1 MLFRRLVLALCLAC
15 VLSWPALAVGPTG
28 TIVGTVSDP
37 SEAVIP
43 KAQVTVRNQGTN
55 ATREVLTNDDGDFS
69 VPLLPPGVYEVS
81 AEKAGF
87 RRSVYSNVS
96 LNVDQTVRAD
106 FVLQI
111 GQPSEQVVVA
121 ETVPLVQTD
130 TSTLGQVIER
140 KQVSDLPLNERN
152 FLAFALLV
160 PGGQLPVQGSQNSTQ
175 GGAISVNGAREQSND
190 FLLDGVDNNDLYI
203 NQYSVLP
210 SIDAIQEFKVQSSDY
225 SAEFGRSGGA
235 QINVVL
241 KSGSNQFHGSGF
253 EFFRNRNLDAKNF
266 FDKPDCTPESV
277 EGTCAPIPRLDRNQF
292 GGTLGGPLRKD
303 NTFFFVAY
311 EGLRL
316 RQATTRE
323 ATVPSQVAP
332 TGGPY
337 ADLADASTLFGLM
350 QNFGYVPNAAG
361 MAALN
366 LLPPAN
372 VALPN
377 LGESTTYVSAPV
389 IQNTVDLMSVK
400 LDRQAG
406 SNNTFSGHY
415 SLYNVNTFNPF
426 DPVNAFT
433 SLPGYGSYDIDR
445 GQNAGFTWTH
455 VFTSRWINEARLGF
469 NRLRAAAYQQDYG
482 VNEAEQRGFPTV
494 STNPLDWGY
503 PNVNLYGFDGIGNPV
518 EYPTDRH
525 DNTDEF
531 ADNLAWN
538 SGRHQFKF
546 GTDIRRIQLNSY
558 IDFISRGDWYFE
570 GDVVQGLA
578 PYLGPI
584 LSSAPAGSPLASLA
598 NACPVETVNGVP
610 GAYCAPAVGALAQL
624 MAGVPDFVVTES
636 GNTNHGLR
644 TTGLGAY
651 VQDDIRVLPRF
662 TLNVGLRWEF
672 NSPPIEIHNR
682 FSVPDL
688 SVNPMLCNPLVPAY
702 PDCAFTQAGTD
713 GIPRATYGRNLHDFA
728 PRIGIAWRPLKTE
741 RFVVR
746 SAYGIFYDENI
757 LNLNILPRFN
767 PPFVSI
773 TATENSTGTSV
784 IQNIL
789 SQPGIPEP
797 QANFVSPQ
805 FRDAY
810 MQDWN
815 ADLQYEVQPNWMIDL
830 AYVGTKGTHLA
841 ATRNINQE
849 DPLTQVSPYPEFG
862 SILEVEPRANS
873 IYNALQFRSEKRVRQ
888 GLAFLAAYTWSRS
901 IDDDSAVFSG
911 SVGQGIPQDPYDFR
925 SDRALSD
932 FQVEHRFSLSYL
944 YDLPFGTGQKWFN
957 TPGLIN
963 RVFGSWQTAGI
974 ATMQTGSPFTVNLE
988 PSGPATTSLTAFAYP
1003 YRPDLVGDPN
1013 KAGLVAANPGCS
1025 APAQIHT
1032 PNSWFNPCAFASP
1045 LNPLLGTAGRNM
1057 LIGPGLN
1064 NLDFS
1069 MLKEIPFRH
1078 EGRQLQLRFEFFNL
1092 LNIPHFDIPGD
1103 TFGTPALSEVQSA
1116 NKYGTRP
1123 PRQIQ
1128 LGLKYIF

>member
-1 MLFRRLVLALCLAC
+1 
-15 VLSWPALAVGPTG
+15 
-28 TIVGTVSDP
+28 
-37 SEAVIP
+37 
-43 KAQVTVRNQGTN
+43 
-55 ATREVLTNDDGDFS
+55 
-69 VPLLPPGVYEVS
+69 VYEVT
-81 AEKAGF
+81 AEKASF
-87 RRSVYSNVS
+87 RLSVHSDIN

-111 GQPSEQVVVA
+111 GQPSEQVVVS

-140 KQVSDLPLNERN
+140 KQVSELPLNERN
-152 FLAFALLV
+152 FLTFALLV
-160 PGGQLPVQGSQNSTQ
+160 PGGQLPVEGSQNSTQ

-210 SIDAIQEFKVQSSDY
+210 SVDAIQEFKVQSADY
-225 SAEFGRSGGA
+225 SAEFGGSSGA
-235 QINVVL
+235 QINVIL
-241 KSGSNQFHGSGF
+241 KSGTNQFHGSGF
-253 EFFRNRNLDAKNF
+253 DFVRNRHLDAKNF
-266 FDKPDCTPESV
+266 FDQPDCTPDSV
-277 EGTCAPIPRLDRNQF
+277 QGTCGPIPRLDRNQF
-292 GGTLGGPLRKD
+292 GGTLGGPIQKD
-303 NTFFFVAY
+303 KTFFFLSY

-323 ATVPSQVAP
+323 ATVPSEVAP

-350 QNFGYVPNAAG
+350 QNFGYVQNPAG

-372 VALPN
+372 VLVPSPAA
-377 LGESTTYVSAPV
+377 STTYVSAPV
-389 IQNTVDLMSVK
+389 IQNTFDLATIK

-406 SNNTFSGHY
+406 AHNTFSGHY
-415 SLYNVNTFNPF
+415 SLYNVNNFNPF

-433 SLPGYGSYDIDR
+433 DLPGYGATAIDR

-455 VFTSRWINEARLGF
+455 VFNPHWINEARLGF
-469 NRLRAAAYQQDYG
+469 NRLRAADFQQDSG
-482 VNEAEQRGFPTV
+482 TNWSGQLGFPTT
-494 STNPLDWGY
+494 SSNPVDWGF
-503 PNVNLYGFDGIGNPV
+503 PNVNIAGFDGIGNPV

-525 DNTDEF
+525 DNTYEF

-538 SGRHQFKF
+538 TGRHQFKF
-546 GTDIRRIQLNSY
+546 GTDIRRFQLNSY
-558 IDFISRGDWYFE
+558 IDFVSRGDWYFE
-570 GDVVQGLA
+570 GGVVQGLA
-578 PYLGPI
+578 PYLGQI
-584 LSSAPAGSPLASLA
+584 LASAPAGSLGNLP
-598 NACPVETVNGVP
+598 NACPVETINQVP
-610 GAYCAPAVGALAQL
+610 GAYCAPAIGALAQL
-624 MAGVPDFVVTES
+624 MAGVPDFAVSET
-636 GNTNHGLR
+636 GNTDHGLR

-688 SVNPMLCNPLVPAY
+688 SVNTATCNPVLPAY
-702 PDCAFTQAGTD
+702 PDCAFIQAGTD
-713 GIPRATYGRNLHDFA
+713 GIPRATYGKNLHDFA
-728 PRIGIAWRPLKTE
+728 PRIGFAWRPLKTE

-767 PPFVSI
+767 PPFVEIS
-773 TATENSTGTSV
+773 AAENTGTSV
-784 IQNIL
+784 IQNLL

-797 QANFVSPQ
+797 LANFVSPQ

-815 ADLQYEVQPNWMIDL
+815 VDLQYEVQPNWMIDL

-841 ATRNINQE
+841 ATRNINQQN
-849 DPLTQVSPYPEFG
+849 PITQALPYTVGIPAVCQELALEGMSGCAEFG
-862 SILEVEPRANS
+862 SILEVESRANS
-873 IYNALQFRSEKRVRQ
+873 IYNALQFRSEKRIKE
-888 GLAFLAAYTWSRS
+888 GMAFLAAYTWSRS

-925 SDRALSD
+925 SDRSLSD
-932 FQVEHRFSLSYL
+932 FQVEQRFSLSYL
-944 YDLPFGTGQKWFN
+944 YDLPFGAGRKWFN
-957 TPGLIN
+957 APGLVN

-988 PSGPATTSLTAFAYP
+988 PTGPSEAALTAFAYP
-1003 YRPDLVGDPN
+1003 IRPDLVGDPN
-1013 KAGLVAANPGCS
+1013 KGGPVAASPGCT

-1032 PNSWFNPCAFASP
+1032 PNNWFNPCAFASP
-1045 LNPLLGTAGRNM
+1045 QNPVLGTAGRNI

-1069 MLKEIPFRH
+1069 VLKDIPFRH
-1078 EGRQLQLRFEFFNL
+1078 EGRRLEFRAEFFNL
-1092 LNIPHFDIPGD
+1092 FNIPHFDIPAD
-1103 TFGTPALSEVQSA
+1103 TFGTPAFSEVLSA
-1116 NKYGTRP
+1116 NKYGSRP

>member
-1 MLFRRLVLALCLAC
+1 MLFRRLVLALGLAC
-15 VLSWPALAVGPTG
+15 VVACPAIAVGPTG
-28 TIVGTVSDP
+28 TIVGTVVDP

-43 KAQVTVRNQGTN
+43 KAQITVRNQGTN

-69 VPLLPPGVYEVS
+69 VPLLTPGVYEVS

-87 RRSVYSNVS
+87 RRAFYSNVN
-96 LNVDQTVRAD
+96 LNVDQTVRVD
-106 FVLQI
+106 FMLQV
-111 GQPSEQVVVA
+111 GRLSEQVIVT
-121 ETVPLVQTD
+121 ESVPLVQTD

-140 KQVSDLPLNERN
+140 KQVSELPLNERN
-152 FLAFALLV
+152 FLTFALLV
-160 PGGQLPVQGSQNSTQ
+160 PGGQLPVAGSQNSTQ

-210 SIDAIQEFKVQSSDY
+210 SVDAIQEFKVQSSDY
-225 SAEFGRSGGA
+225 SAEFGRGGGA
-235 QINVVL
+235 QVNVVL
-241 KSGSNQFHGSGF
+241 KSGTNQFHGSGF
-253 EFFRNRNLDAKNF
+253 EFVRNRKMDAKNF
-266 FDKPDCTPESV
+266 FDEPDCTPDSIP
-277 EGTCAPIPRLDRNQF
+277 GTCAPIPRLDRNQF
-292 GGTLGGPLRKD
+292 GGTLGGPIQKD
-303 NTFFFVAY
+303 KTFFFASY

-323 ATVPSQVAP
+323 AIVPSQVQLAEA
-332 TGGPY
+332 TGF
-337 ADLADASTLFGLM
+337 SNLM
-350 QNFGYVPNAAG
+350 ENIGYLPNPAG
-361 MAALN
+361 AAALN
-366 LLPPAN
+366 LVPAAN
-372 VALPN
+372 VAMPDLPDSN
-377 LGESTTYVSAPV
+377 TYVSSPV
-389 IQNTVDLMSVK
+389 IQDTVDLLTLK
-400 LDRQAG
+400 LDRPTG

-415 SLYNVNTFNPF
+415 SLFNENRFNPF

-433 SLPGYGSYDIDR
+433 SLPGYGSSTINR

-455 VFTSRWINEARLGF
+455 VFNSRWVNEARLGF
-469 NRLRAAAYQQDYG
+469 NRLRGADFQQDSG
-482 VNEAEQRGFPTV
+482 INVTQQLGFPTV
-494 STNPLDWGY
+494 STNPVDWGY
-503 PNVNLYGFDGIGNPV
+503 PNVNLYAFDGLGEPV
-518 EYPTDRH
+518 NYPQDRH
-525 DNTDEF
+525 DNTYEF

-538 SGRHQFKF
+538 TGRHQFKF
-546 GTDIRRIQLNSY
+546 GTDVRRFQLNDY
-558 IDFISRGDWYFE
+558 LDFLSRGDWFFE
-570 GDVVQGLA
+570 GGVAQGIAQGIAQTSPAALAKICPNGLA
-578 PYLGPI
+578 NCQQQ
-584 LSSAPAGSPLASLA
+584 LA
-598 NACPVETVNGVP
+598 V
-610 GAYCAPAVGALAQL
+610 AQL
-624 MAGVPDFVVTES
+624 MTGVPDYVVTET
-636 GNTNHGLR
+636 GTTNNGLR

-688 SVNPMLCNPLVPAY
+688 SVSPATCNALLPVY

-713 GIPRATYGRNLHDFA
+713 GIPRATYGKNLHDFA

-767 PPFVSI
+767 PPFVDIS
-773 TATENSTGTSV
+773 AAVNSTGTSV
-784 IQNIL
+784 IQDIL
-789 SQPGIPEP
+789 SQPAYPEP
-797 QANFVSPQ
+797 QANFVSRN

-815 ADLQYEVQPNWMIDL
+815 VDLQYEVQPNWMIDL
-830 AYVGTKGTHLA
+830 AYVGTKGTHLP
-841 ATRNINQE
+841 ATRDMNELN
-849 DPLTQVSPYPEFG
+849 PSTQTMPYPQFG
-862 SILEVEPRANS
+862 SVLVVEPRANS

-911 SVGQGIPQDPYDFR
+911 SVGSGVPQNSYDFR
-925 SDRALSD
+925 ADRGLSD
-932 FQVEHRFSLSYL
+932 FQVEHRLVLSYL
-944 YDLPFGTGQKWFN
+944 YDLPLGTGRKWLN
-957 TPGLIN
+957 NPGIIN
-963 RVFGSWQTAGI
+963 RIFGSWQTAGI
-974 ATMQTGSPFTVNLE
+974 ATMQTGSPFTVNCGSSPCAPTAASQAE
-988 PSGPATTSLTAFAYP
+988 TSITAFGIP

-1013 KAGLVAANPGCS
+1013 KPGPIAANPGCS

-1045 LNPLLGTAGRNM
+1045 QNPLVGSDGRNT

-1069 MLKEIPFRH
+1069 LLKDVPFRH
-1078 EGRQLQLRFEFFNL
+1078 EGRRLQLRFEFFNL
-1092 LNIPHFDIPGD
+1092 FNIPHFDIPNR
-1103 TFGTPALSEVQSA
+1103 TFAFGESSLGVVQSA
-1116 NKYGTRP
+1116 NEYGNRP

>member
-1 MLFRRLVLALCLAC
+1 VF
-15 VLSWPALAVGPTG
+15 T
-28 TIVGTVSDP
+28 D
-37 SEAVIP
+37 
-43 KAQVTVRNQGTN
+43 
-55 ATREVLTNDDGDFS
+55 DDGDFS
-69 VPLLPPGVYEVS
+69 VPLLPPGVYEVT

-96 LNVDQTVRAD
+96 LNVDQTVRVD

-111 GQPSEQVVVA
+111 GQPSEQVVVT
-121 ETVPLVQTD
+121 ESVPLVQTD

-140 KQVSDLPLNERN
+140 KQVSELPLNERN
-152 FLAFALLV
+152 FLTFALLV

-210 SIDAIQEFKVQSSDY
+210 SVDAIQEFKVQSSDY

-241 KSGSNQFHGSGF
+241 KSGTNQFHGSGF
-253 EFFRNRNLDAKNF
+253 DFVRNRQLDAKNF
-266 FDKPDCTPESV
+266 FDEPDCTPQSI

-292 GGTLGGPLRKD
+292 GGTLGGPIQKD
-303 NTFFFVAY
+303 KTFFFASY

-332 TGGPY
+332 AGGPY

-366 LLPPAN
+366 LLPTAN

-377 LGESTTYVSAPV
+377 LGDSTTYVSAPV
-389 IQNTVDLMSVK
+389 IRNTLDLMSVK
-400 LDRQAG
+400 FDRQTG

-445 GQNAGFTWTH
+445 GQNVGFTWTH

-482 VNEAEQRGFPTV
+482 INEAEQLGFPSV
-494 STNPLDWGY
+494 SSNPLDWGY

-525 DNTDEF
+525 DNTEEF

-570 GDVVQGLA
+570 GGVVQGLA
-578 PYLGPI
+578 QYLGPI
-584 LSSAPAGSPLASLA
+584 LASAPTGSPLASLA
-598 NACPVETVNGVP
+598 NACPG
-610 GAYCAPAVGALAQL
+610 GLCAPAIGALAQL

-688 SVNPMLCNPLVPAY
+688 SVNPMLCNPLAAAY
-702 PDCAFTQAGTD
+702 PNCAFTQAGTD
-713 GIPRATYGRNLHDFA
+713 GIPRATYNKNLHDFA

-773 TATENSTGTSV
+773 TATENSTGYGD

-797 QANFVSPQ
+797 QANFVSPR

-849 DPLTQVSPYPEFG
+849 DPLTLALPYTVGIPAVCQELAAMGVSGCPEFG
-862 SILEVEPRANS
+862 SILEIEPRANS

-944 YDLPFGTGQKWFN
+944 YDLPFGAGRKWLSN
-957 TPGLIN
+957 PGIIN
-963 RVFGSWQTAGI
+963 RIFGSWQTAGI

-988 PSGPATTSLTAFAYP
+988 PSGLASASLTAFAYP

-1013 KAGLVAANPGCS
+1013 KAGPVAANSGCS

-1032 PNSWFNPCAFASP
+1032 PQNWFNPCAFASP
-1045 LNPLLGTAGRNM
+1045 QNPLLGTAGRNI

-1069 MLKEIPFRH
+1069 LLKNFPFRH
-1078 EGRQLQLRFEFFNL
+1078 EGRRLEFRAEFFNL

>member
-15 VLSWPALAVGPTG
+15 ALSWPVLAVGPTG

-55 ATREVLTNDDGDFS
+55 AIREVMTNDDGDFS

-81 AEKAGF
+81 AEKVGF

-152 FLAFALLV
+152 FLTFALLV

-210 SIDAIQEFKVQSSDY
+210 SVDAIQEFKVQSSDY

-235 QINVVL
+235 QVNVIL
-241 KSGSNQFHGSGF
+241 KSGTNQFHGSGF
-253 EFFRNRNLDAKNF
+253 EFFRNRHLDAKNF

-303 NTFFFVAY
+303 NTFFFVSY

-323 ATVPSQVAP
+323 AAVPSQNV
-332 TGGPY
+332 
-337 ADLADASTLFGLM
+337 DLAEANAFFGLM
-350 QNFGYVPNAAG
+350 QNLGYVQNPAG
-361 MAALN
+361 MAVVN
-366 LLPPAN
+366 LIPAAN
-372 VALPN
+372 VAVPD
-377 LGESTTYVSAPV
+377 LGDSNTYVSAPV
-389 IQNTVDLMSVK
+389 IENTVDLLTVK

-406 SNNTFSGHY
+406 TNNTFTGHY
-415 SLYNVNTFNPF
+415 SLFNENNFNPF

-433 SLPGYGSYDIDR
+433 ALPGYGATAINR

-455 VFTSRWINEARLGF
+455 VFNSHWINEARLGF
-469 NRLRAAAYQQDYG
+469 NRLRGADFQQNSG
-482 VNEAEQRGFPTV
+482 VNVSQQLGFPTT
-494 STNPLDWGY
+494 SSNPVDWGH
-503 PNVNLYGFDGIGNPV
+503 PNVNIYGFDGIGEPV
-518 EYPTDRH
+518 NYPQDRH
-525 DNTDEF
+525 DNTYEF

-538 SGRHQFKF
+538 TGRHQFKF
-546 GTDIRRIQLNSY
+546 GTDIRRFQLNSFL
-558 IDFISRGDWYFE
+558 DFISRGDWFFE
-570 GDVVQGLA
+570 GATAQGLA
-578 PYLGPI
+578 QGL
-584 LSSAPAGSPLASLA
+584 AQAGLPPSVLNICPGGIANCSPQ
-598 NACPVETVNGVP
+598 
-610 GAYCAPAVGALAQL
+610 VGALAQL
-624 MAGVPDFVVTES
+624 MAGIPDYVVTES
-636 GNTNHGLR
+636 GNTNNGLR

-688 SVNPMLCNPLVPAY
+688 SVSPETCNALVPAY
-702 PDCAFTQAGTD
+702 PNCAFIQAGTD
-713 GIPRATYGRNLHDFA
+713 GIPRATYGKNLHDFA

-767 PPFVSI
+767 PPFVDIS
-773 TATENSTGTSV
+773 ALLQNNTGSLV
-784 IQNIL
+784 IQDIL
-789 SQPGIPEP
+789 NQPGLSEP
-797 QANFVSPQ
+797 QANFVSPK

-815 ADLQYEVQPNWMIDL
+815 VDLQYEVQPNWMVDL
-830 AYVGTKGTHLA
+830 AYVGTKGSHLP
-841 ATRNINQE
+841 ATRDMNEEN
-849 DPLTQVSPYPEFG
+849 PLTQVTPYPQFN
-862 SILEVEPRANS
+862 SILVVEPRANS
-873 IYNALQFRSEKRVRQ
+873 IYNALQFRSEKRIRQ
-888 GLAFLAAYTWSRS
+888 GMAFLAAYTWSRS

-911 SVGQGIPQDPYDFR
+911 SVGSGVPQDSYNFR
-925 SDRALSD
+925 ADRGLSD
-932 FQVEHRFSLSYL
+932 FQVEQRFVLSYL
-944 YDLPFGTGQKWFN
+944 YDLPFGTGRKWLS
-957 TPGLIN
+957 TPGIIN
-963 RVFGSWQTAGI
+963 HIFGSWQTAGI
-974 ATMQTGSPFTVNLE
+974 ATMQTGSPFTINM
-988 PSGPATTSLTAFAYP
+988 PSTQGGTTITSFGVP

-1013 KAGLVAANPGCS
+1013 KGGPVAANAGCS
-1025 APAQIHT
+1025 APNQVHT

-1045 LNPLLGTAGRNM
+1045 QNPLLGTEGRNI
-1057 LIGPGLN
+1057 LVGPGLN

-1069 MLKEIPFRH
+1069 VLKEIPFRH
-1078 EGRQLQLRFEFFNL
+1078 EGRRLEIRFEFFNVF
-1092 LNIPHFDIPGD
+1092 NIPHFDIPGRTFD
-1103 TFGTPALSEVQSA
+1103 TSALGVVQSA
-1116 NKYGTRP
+1116 NEYGNKP

>member
-1 MLFRRLVLALCLAC
+1 MLFRRLVLALALAC
-15 VLSWPALAVGPTG
+15 VVAWPAIAVGPTG
-28 TIVGTVSDP
+28 TIIGTVADP

-43 KAQVTVRNQGTN
+43 KAQITVRNQETN
-55 ATREVLTNDDGDFS
+55 ATRKVLTNDDGDFS

-81 AEKAGF
+81 AEEAGF
-87 RRSVYSNVS
+87 RRSVYSGVN
-96 LNVDQTVRAD
+96 LNVDQTVRVD
-106 FVLQI
+106 FVLQV
-111 GQPSEQVVVA
+111 GQPSEHVVVT
-121 ETVPLVQTD
+121 ESVPLVQTD

-140 KQVSDLPLNERN
+140 KQVSELPLNERN
-152 FLAFALLV
+152 FLTFALLV

-210 SIDAIQEFKVQSSDY
+210 SVDAIQEFKVQSSSY
-225 SAEFGRSGGA
+225 SAEFGRSSGA
-235 QINVVL
+235 QVNVVL
-241 KSGSNQFHGSGF
+241 KSGTNQFHGSGF
-253 EFFRNRNLDAKNF
+253 EFVRNRQMDAKNF
-266 FDKPDCTPESV
+266 FDEPDCTPDSIQ
-277 EGTCAPIPRLDRNQF
+277 GTCAPVPRLDRNQF
-292 GGTLGGPLRKD
+292 GGTLGGPIQKD
-303 NTFFFVAY
+303 KTFFFASY

-323 ATVPSQVAP
+323 ANVPSQVE
-332 TGGPY
+332 
-337 ADLADASTLFGLM
+337 LAEANGLLQGLGFP
-350 QNFGYVPNAAG
+350 QNPAG

-366 LLPPAN
+366 LIPAAN
-372 VALPN
+372 VAMPDLPDSN
-377 LGESTTYVSAPV
+377 TYVSSPV
-389 IQNTVDLMSVK
+389 IQDSYDLLTLK
-400 LDRQAG
+400 LDRQTG

-415 SLYNVNTFNPF
+415 SLFNENRFSPF

-433 SLPGYGSYDIDR
+433 ALPGYGSSTINR

-455 VFTSRWINEARLGF
+455 VFSSHWVNEARLGF
-469 NRLRAAAYQQDYG
+469 NRLRGAAFQQDYG
-482 VNEAEQRGFPTV
+482 INVTQQLGFPTV
-494 STNPLDWGY
+494 STNPVDWGY
-503 PNVNLYGFDGIGNPV
+503 PNVNLYGFDGLGEPV
-518 EYPTDRH
+518 NYPQDRH
-525 DNTDEF
+525 DNTYEF

-538 SGRHQFKF
+538 TGRHQFKF
-546 GTDIRRIQLNSY
+546 GTDIRRFQLNSY
-558 IDFISRGDWYFE
+558 LDFLSRGDWFFDGYVAQGIE
-570 GDVVQGLA
+570 QVLPPPLPNICPGGLA
-578 PYLGPI
+578 D
-584 LSSAPAGSPLASLA
+584 
-598 NACPVETVNGVP
+598 CPQQI
-610 GAYCAPAVGALAQL
+610 GALAQL
-624 MAGVPDFVVTES
+624 ITGVPDYVVTET
-636 GNTNHGLR
+636 GNTSNGLR

-688 SVNPMLCNPLVPAY
+688 SANPATCSPLSSAY
-702 PDCAFTQAGTD
+702 PNCAFIQAGTG
-713 GIPRATYGRNLHDFA
+713 GIPRATYGKNLHDFA

-767 PPFVSI
+767 PPFVDIS
-773 TATENSTGTSV
+773 ALVNSTGTSV

-789 SQPGIPEP
+789 SQQGQPEP
-797 QANFVSPQ
+797 QANFVSRN

-815 ADLQYEVQPNWMIDL
+815 VDLQYEVQPNWMIDL
-830 AYVGTKGTHLA
+830 AYVGTRGTHLP
-841 ATRNINQE
+841 ATRDMNELN
-849 DPLTQVSPYPEFG
+849 PFTQATPYQQFG
-862 SILEVEPRANS
+862 SILVVEPRANS

-911 SVGQGIPQDPYDFR
+911 SVSSGVPQNSYDFR
-925 SDRALSD
+925 ADRGLSD
-932 FQVEHRFSLSYL
+932 FQVEHRIVFSYL
-944 YDLPFGTGQKWFN
+944 YDLPLGAGRKWLN
-957 TPGLIN
+957 NPGIIN
-963 RVFGSWQTAGI
+963 RIFGSWQTAGI
-974 ATMQTGSPFTVNLE
+974 ATMQTGSPFTI
-988 PSGPATTSLTAFAYP
+988 SMPASQAGTSISSFGVP

-1013 KAGLVAANPGCS
+1013 KAGPVAANPGCS

-1032 PNSWFNPCAFASP
+1032 PNGWFNPCAFAQPSIP
-1045 LNPLLGTAGRNM
+1045 GPNVPGAFGTAGRNI

-1069 MLKEIPFRH
+1069 LLKDIPFRH
-1078 EGRQLQLRFEFFNL
+1078 EGRRLQFRFEFFNL
-1092 LNIPHFDIPGD
+1092 FNIPHFDIPGR
-1103 TFGTPALSEVQSA
+1103 TFGESSLGLVQSS
-1116 NKYGTRP
+1116 NVYGSRP

>member
-1 MLFRRLVLALCLAC
+1 MMLFKRLAVAFGLAC
-15 VLSWPALAVGPTG
+15 VVAWPAIAVGPTG
-28 TIVGTVSDP
+28 TIVGTVADP

-43 KAQVTVRNQGTN
+43 KSRVTVRNQGTN
-55 ATREVLTNDDGDFS
+55 ASRVVFTDDDGDFS

-87 RRSVYSNVS
+87 RRSVYSNVN
-96 LNVDQTVRAD
+96 LNVDQTVRVD

-111 GQPSEQVVVA
+111 GQPSEQVVVT
-121 ETVPLVQTD
+121 ESVPLVQTD

-140 KQVSDLPLNERN
+140 KQVSELPLNERN
-152 FLAFALLV
+152 FLTFALLV

-210 SIDAIQEFKVQSSDY
+210 SVDAIQEFKVQSSDY
-225 SAEFGRSGGA
+225 SAEFGRSSGA

-241 KSGSNQFHGSGF
+241 KSGTNQFHGSGF
-253 EFFRNRNLDAKNF
+253 DFVRNRNLDAKNF
-266 FDKPDCTPESV
+266 FDKPDCTPDSIP
-277 EGTCAPIPRLDRNQF
+277 GTCAPIPRLDRNQF
-292 GGTLGGPLRKD
+292 GGTLGGPIQKD
-303 NTFFFVAY
+303 KTFFFASY

-361 MAALN
+361 MAALK

-389 IQNTVDLMSVK
+389 IQDTVDLMSVK

-445 GQNAGFTWTH
+445 GQNVGFTWTH

-482 VNEAEQRGFPTV
+482 TNEAEKLGFPTV

-525 DNTDEF
+525 DNTDEV

-578 PYLGPI
+578 PELDQI
-584 LSSAPAGSPLASLA
+584 LTSAPPGTPLASLA
-598 NACPVETVNGVP
+598 NACPG
-610 GAYCAPAVGALAQL
+610 GLCAPAIGALAQL

-773 TATENSTGTSV
+773 TATENSTGTGV

-789 SQPGIPEP
+789 SQPGIPQP

-1013 KAGLVAANPGCS
+1013 KAGPVAANSGCS

-1032 PNSWFNPCAFASP
+1032 PNSWFNPCALASP
-1045 LNPLLGTAGRNM
+1045 QNPLLGTAGRNI

-1069 MLKEIPFRH
+1069 LLKNIPFRH
-1078 EGRQLQLRFEFFNL
+1078 EGRRLEFRAEFFNL

-1116 NKYGTRP
+1116 NKYGIRP

>member
-1 MLFRRLVLALCLAC
+1 
-15 VLSWPALAVGPTG
+15 
-28 TIVGTVSDP
+28 
-37 SEAVIP
+37 
-43 KAQVTVRNQGTN
+43 
-55 ATREVLTNDDGDFS
+55 
-69 VPLLPPGVYEVS
+69 VYEVS

-96 LNVDQTVRAD
+96 LNVDQTVRVD

-203 NQYSVLP
+203 NQYCVLP
-210 SIDAIQEFKVQSSDY
+210 SVDAIQEFKVQSSDY

-235 QINVVL
+235 QVNVIL
-241 KSGSNQFHGSGF
+241 KGGTNQFHGSGF
-253 EFFRNRNLDAKNF
+253 EFFRNRHLDAKNF
-266 FDKPDCTPESV
+266 FDEPDCTPESV

-292 GGTLGGPLRKD
+292 GGTLGGPLSKD
-303 NTFFFVAY
+303 STFFFVSY

-361 MAALN
+361 MAVLN
-366 LLPPAN
+366 LYTNKYAAN
-372 VALPN
+372 VGPDLAD
-377 LGESTTYVSAPV
+377 STTYVSAPV
-389 IQNTVDLMSVK
+389 IRNTVDLLSLK

-433 SLPGYGSYDIDR
+433 ALPDYGSYDIDR
-445 GQNAGFTWTH
+445 GQNVGFTWTH

-469 NRLRAAAYQQDYG
+469 NRLRAAAFQQDYG
-482 VNEAEQRGFPTV
+482 INEAEQLGFPTT
-494 STNPLDWGY
+494 SSNPLDWGF

-525 DNTDEF
+525 DNTYEF

-538 SGRHQFKF
+538 TGRHQFKF

-584 LSSAPAGSPLASLA
+584 LASAPTGSPLASLA
-598 NACPVETVNGVP
+598 NACPG
-610 GAYCAPAVGALAQL
+610 GLCAPAIGALAQL
-624 MAGVPDFVVTES
+624 MAGAPDFVVTES

-702 PDCAFTQAGTD
+702 PDCAFTLAGTD
-713 GIPRATYGRNLHDFA
+713 GIPRATYGKNLHDFA
-728 PRIGIAWRPLKTE
+728 PRIGFAWRPLKTE

-773 TATENSTGTSV
+773 VATENLTGTSV

-789 SQPGIPEP
+789 SQSGIPEP

-810 MQDWN
+810 MQDWT

-841 ATRNINQE
+841 GTRNINQE
-849 DPLTQVSPYPEFG
+849 NPLTQVSPYPEFG

-932 FQVEHRFSLSYL
+932 FQVENRFSLSYL
-944 YDLPFGTGQKWFN
+944 YDLPFGTGRKWFS
-957 TPGLIN
+957 TPGVIN

-988 PSGPATTSLTAFAYP
+988 PSGLASASLTAFAYP
-1003 YRPDLVGDPN
+1003 YRPDLVSDPN

-1032 PNSWFNPCAFASP
+1032 PNNWFNPCAFASP
-1045 LNPLLGTAGRNM
+1045 QNPLLGTAGRNVV
-1057 LIGPGLN
+1057 IGPGLN

-1069 MLKEIPFRH
+1069 LVRDIPFHH
-1078 EGRQLQLRFEFFNL
+1078 EGDRLQLRFEFFNIF
-1092 LNIPHFDIPGD
+1092 NIPHFDIPGD

>member
-1 MLFRRLVLALCLAC
+1 MLFRRLVLLLCLAC
-15 VLSWPALAVGPTG
+15 VASWPALAVGPTG
-28 TIVGTVSDP
+28 TIVGTVADP

-43 KAQVTVRNQGTN
+43 KARVVVRNQGTN
-55 ATREVLTNDDGDFS
+55 ATRVALTNDDGDFS

-87 RRSVYSNVS
+87 RRSVYGNVN
-96 LNVDQTVRAD
+96 LNVDQTVRVD

-111 GQPSEQVVVA
+111 GQPSEQVVVT
-121 ETVPLVQTD
+121 ESVPLVQTD
-130 TSTLGQVIER
+130 TSTLGQVIDR
-140 KQVSDLPLNERN
+140 KQVGELPLNERN
-152 FLAFALLV
+152 FLTFALLV

-210 SIDAIQEFKVQSSDY
+210 SVDAIQEFKVQSSDY

-235 QINVVL
+235 QVNVVL
-241 KSGSNQFHGSGF
+241 KSGTNQFHGSGF

-266 FDKPDCTPESV
+266 FDEPDCTPESIQ
-277 EGTCAPIPRLDRNQF
+277 GTCAPIPRLDRNQF

-303 NTFFFVAY
+303 NTFFFVSY

-323 ATVPSQVAP
+323 ATVPSQTELAEA
-332 TGGPY
+332 GGF
-337 ADLADASTLFGLM
+337 AGLLG
-350 QNFGYVPNAAG
+350 QLGNFGFPFSVPLNPAG
-361 MAALN
+361 TAALN
-366 LLPPAN
+366 LIPAAN
-372 VALPN
+372 VALPD
-377 LGESTTYVSAPV
+377 LGDSSTYVSAPV
-389 IQNTVDLMSVK
+389 IQNTVNLLTIK

-406 SNNTFSGHY
+406 SNNTFTGHY
-415 SLYNVNTFNPF
+415 SLFTENNFNPF

-433 SLPGYGSYDIDR
+433 DLPGYGATAINR

-455 VFTSRWINEARLGF
+455 VFNSHWVNEARLGF
-469 NRLRAAAYQQDYG
+469 NRLRGADFQQDSG
-482 VNEAEQRGFPTV
+482 INVAQQLGFPTV
-494 STNPLDWGY
+494 SINPVDWGY
-503 PNVNLYGFDGIGNPV
+503 PNVNLYGFDGIGEPV
-518 EYPTDRH
+518 NYPQDRH
-525 DNTDEF
+525 DNTYEF

-538 SGRHQFKF
+538 TGRHQFKF
-546 GTDIRRIQLNSY
+546 GTDIRRFQLNDY
-558 IDFISRGDWYFE
+558 LDFISRGDWFFE
-570 GDVVQGLA
+570 GETAQGLA
-578 PYLGPI
+578 QGLAQVLP
-584 LSSAPAGSPLASLA
+584 PAVL
-598 NACPVETVNGVP
+598 NICPGGITNCP
-610 GAYCAPAVGALAQL
+610 PQVGALAQL
-624 MAGVPDFVVTES
+624 MTGVPDYVVTET
-636 GNTNHGLR
+636 GNTNNGLR
-644 TTGLGAY
+644 TSGLGVY

-672 NSPPIEIHNR
+672 NSPPMEIHNR

-767 PPFVSI
+767 PPFVDI
-773 TATENSTGTSV
+773 FAAVNSSGSSV

-797 QANFVSPQ
+797 QANFVSPN

-815 ADLQYEVQPNWMIDL
+815 VDLQYEVQPNWMIDL
-830 AYVGTKGTHLA
+830 AYVGTKGTHLP
-841 ATRNINQE
+841 ATRDMNEEN
-849 DPLTQVSPYPEFG
+849 PFTQATPYPEFN
-862 SILEVEPRANS
+862 SILVVEPRANS

-911 SVGQGIPQDPYDFR
+911 SVGSGVPQDSYDFR
-925 SDRALSD
+925 LDRGLSD
-932 FQVEHRFSLSYL
+932 FQVEQRFVLSYV
-944 YDLPFGTGQKWFN
+944 YDLPFGPGRKWLSNPGIFN
-957 TPGLIN
+957 HL
-963 RVFGSWQTAGI
+963 FGSWQTAGI
-974 ATMQTGSPFTVNLE
+974 ATMQTGSPYTVNM
-988 PSGPATTSLTAFAYP
+988 PSTQAGTTITSFGVP

-1013 KAGLVAANPGCS
+1013 KAGPVAANPGCS
-1025 APAQIHT
+1025 APSQIHT
-1032 PNSWFNPCAFASP
+1032 PNSWFNPCALASP
-1045 LNPLLGTAGRNM
+1045 LNPFLGTEGRNV

-1078 EGRQLQLRFEFFNL
+1078 EGRRLEIRFEFFNL
-1092 LNIPHFDIPGD
+1092 FNIPHFDIPGR
-1103 TFGTPALSEVQSA
+1103 TFGTAALGVVQSA
-1116 NKYGTRP
+1116 NEYGDKP

>member
-1 MLFRRLVLALCLAC
+1 MLFRRLALALALAC
-15 VLSWPALAVGPTG
+15 VVAWPAIAVGPTV
-28 TIVGTVSDP
+28 TIVGTVADP

-43 KAQVTVRNQGTN
+43 KAQITVRNQETN
-55 ATREVLTNDDGDFS
+55 ATREVLTNNDGDFS

-87 RRSVYSNVS
+87 RRAFYGNVN
-96 LNVDQTVRAD
+96 LNVDQTVRVD
-106 FVLQI
+106 FVLQV
-111 GQPSEQVVVA
+111 GRPSEQVIVT
-121 ETVPLVQTD
+121 ESIPLVQTD

-140 KQVSDLPLNERN
+140 KQVGELPLNERN
-152 FLAFALLV
+152 FLTFALLV

-210 SIDAIQEFKVQSSDY
+210 SVDAIQEFKVQSSDY
-225 SAEFGRSGGA
+225 SAEFGRSSGA
-235 QINVVL
+235 QVNVVL
-241 KSGSNQFHGSGF
+241 KSGTNQFHGSGF
-253 EFFRNRNLDAKNF
+253 EFVRNRQMDAKNF
-266 FDKPDCTPESV
+266 FDQPDCTPDSIL
-277 EGTCAPIPRLDRNQF
+277 GTCAPIPRLDRNQF
-292 GGTLGGPLRKD
+292 GGTLGGPIQKD
-303 NTFFFVAY
+303 KTFFFVSY

-323 ATVPSQVAP
+323 ANVPSQVELAEA
-332 TGGPY
+332 TGF
-337 ADLADASTLFGLM
+337 ANLL
-350 QNFGYVPNAAG
+350 GYVGFPQNPAG

-366 LLPPAN
+366 LIPAAN
-372 VALPN
+372 VAMPDLAD
-377 LGESTTYVSAPV
+377 STTYVASPV
-389 IQNTVDLMSVK
+389 IQDSYDLLTIK
-400 LDRQAG
+400 LDRQTG

-415 SLYNVNTFNPF
+415 SLFNENRFNPF

-433 SLPGYGSYDIDR
+433 ALPGYGSSTINR

-455 VFTSRWINEARLGF
+455 VFSSHWVNEARLGF
-469 NRLRAAAYQQDYG
+469 NRLRGAAFQQDYG
-482 VNEAEQRGFPTV
+482 INVTQQLGFPTV
-494 STNPLDWGY
+494 STNPVDWGY
-503 PNVNLYGFDGIGNPV
+503 PNVNLYGFDGLGEPV
-518 EYPTDRH
+518 NYPQDRH
-525 DNTDEF
+525 DNTYEF

-538 SGRHQFKF
+538 TGRHQFKF
-546 GTDIRRIQLNSY
+546 GTDIRRFQLNSY
-558 IDFISRGDWYFE
+558 LDFLSRGDWFFDGYVAQGIE
-570 GDVVQGLA
+570 QVLPPPLPNICPGGLA
-578 PYLGPI
+578 D
-584 LSSAPAGSPLASLA
+584 
-598 NACPVETVNGVP
+598 CPQQI
-610 GAYCAPAVGALAQL
+610 GALAQL
-624 MAGVPDFVVTES
+624 ITGVPDYVVTET
-636 GNTNHGLR
+636 GNTSNGLR

-688 SVNPMLCNPLVPAY
+688 SANPATCSPLSSAY
-702 PDCAFTQAGTD
+702 PNCAFIQAGTG
-713 GIPRATYGRNLHDFA
+713 GIPRATYGKNLHDFA

-767 PPFVSI
+767 PPFVDIS
-773 TATENSTGTSV
+773 ALVNSTGTSV

-789 SQPGIPEP
+789 SQQGQPEP
-797 QANFVSPQ
+797 QANFVSRN

-815 ADLQYEVQPNWMIDL
+815 VDLQYEVQPNWMIDL
-830 AYVGTKGTHLA
+830 AYVGTRGTHLP
-841 ATRNINQE
+841 ATRDMNELN
-849 DPLTQVSPYPEFG
+849 PFTQATPYQQFG
-862 SILEVEPRANS
+862 SILVVEPRANS

-911 SVGQGIPQDPYDFR
+911 SVSSGVPQNSYDFR
-925 SDRALSD
+925 ADRGLSD
-932 FQVEHRFSLSYL
+932 FQVEHRIVFSYL
-944 YDLPFGTGQKWFN
+944 YDLPLGAGRKWLN
-957 TPGLIN
+957 NPGIIN
-963 RVFGSWQTAGI
+963 RIFGSWQTAGI
-974 ATMQTGSPFTVNLE
+974 ATMQTGSPFTI
-988 PSGPATTSLTAFAYP
+988 SMPASQAGTSISSFGVP

-1013 KAGLVAANPGCS
+1013 KAGPVAANPGCS

-1032 PNSWFNPCAFASP
+1032 PNGWFNPCAFAQPSIP
-1045 LNPLLGTAGRNM
+1045 GPNVPGAFGTAGRNI

-1069 MLKEIPFRH
+1069 LLKDIPFRH
-1078 EGRQLQLRFEFFNL
+1078 EGRRLQFRFEFFNL
-1092 LNIPHFDIPGD
+1092 FNIPHFDIPGR
-1103 TFGTPALSEVQSA
+1103 TFGESSLGLVQSS
-1116 NKYGTRP
+1116 NVYGSRP